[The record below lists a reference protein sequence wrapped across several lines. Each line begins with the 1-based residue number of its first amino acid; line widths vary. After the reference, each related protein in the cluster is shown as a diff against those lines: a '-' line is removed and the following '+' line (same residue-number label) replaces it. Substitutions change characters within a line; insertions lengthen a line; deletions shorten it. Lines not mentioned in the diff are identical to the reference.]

1 MMPTENPPYFQLDS
15 SIISPDQRKVLH
27 FCFTVVLFVLF
38 LSILDQENRRFQD
51 RDKENAAHSSKGQS
65 FSANKIHPKSP
76 SNFWGEY
83 QIINAFFDEI
93 GLMLG

>member
-1 MMPTENPPYFQLDS
+1 MRTRKMRPADKMDS
-15 SIISPDQRKVLH
+15 SR
-27 FCFTVVLFVLF
+27 
-38 LSILDQENRRFQD
+38 
-51 RDKENAAHSSKGQS
+51 
-65 FSANKIHPKSP
+65 ANEKHPKSP

>member
-38 LSILDQENRRFQD
+38 LLILDQENEGFFKMRTRKM
-51 RDKENAAHSSKGQS
+51 RPADKMDSSR
-65 FSANKIHPKSP
+65 ANEKHPKSP